1 MEINLNNITFIIVSF
16 KSEKI
21 IDDCLKSLPKNS
33 KIIVIENSN
42 NYNLKKSL
50 ELKYDNIE
58 VLISENNGMG
68 ASNNLGILKSET
80 KFAYVLNPDVKFK
93 KDTFE
98 NLIAAAVKITD
109 FAILTP
115 INSDIKFP
123 NFKILKQNKN
133 INDSI
138 ISVDSID
145 GFSMLINKEKFINQ
159 KFFDE
164 NIFLYLEN
172 DDFCK
177 RLIDHNEEIYVV
189 PKSKINHLGG
199 KAVSQKFSEEV
210 ELSRNWHWI
219 WSKFYFNRKHKG
231 YFFALINGLPTFIS
245 AVLKYVLYL
254 AIFNPKKSK
263 IYLHRAMGYLNA
275 AIGRKSFFRPNI
287 KI

>member
-80 KFAYVLNPDVKFK
+80 KFAYVLNPDVRFK

-98 NLIAAAVKITD
+98 NLIAAAIKITD

-172 DDFCK
+172 DDLCRRVKKNGQKIFVIK
-177 RLIDHNEEIYVV
+177 NSIIDHKGSSSSSIKNDPEFEY
-189 PKSKINHLGG
+189 L
-199 KAVSQKFSEEV
+199 
-210 ELSRNWHWI
+210 RNWHWM
-219 WSKFYFNRKHKG
+219 WSKYYYNKKHYG
-231 YFFALINGLPTFIS
+231 MLIALIKIFFNLVS
-245 AVLKYVLYL
+245 AMFKYVFYSLTLNNYKKN
-254 AIFNPKKSK
+254 IFKMRISGIINSILGNKSK
-263 IYLHRAMGYLNA
+263 YRI
-275 AIGRKSFFRPNI
+275 
-287 KI
+287 

>member
-1 MEINLNNITFIIVSF
+1 MELNLNNITFIIVSF

-133 INDSI
+133 INDNI

-172 DDFCK
+172 DDLCRRVKKNGQKIFVIK
-177 RLIDHNEEIYVV
+177 NSIIDHKGSSSSSIKNDPEFEY
-189 PKSKINHLGG
+189 L
-199 KAVSQKFSEEV
+199 
-210 ELSRNWHWI
+210 RNWHWM
-219 WSKFYFNRKHKG
+219 WSKYYYNKKHYG
-231 YFFALINGLPTFIS
+231 MLIALIKIFFNLVS
-245 AVLKYVLYL
+245 AIFKYVFYSLTLNNYKKN
-254 AIFNPKKSK
+254 IFKMRISGIINSILGNKSK
-263 IYLHRAMGYLNA
+263 YRI
-275 AIGRKSFFRPNI
+275 
-287 KI
+287 

>member
-1 MEINLNNITFIIVSF
+1 MELNLNNITFIIVSF

-98 NLIAAAVKITD
+98 NLIAAAIKITD

-172 DDFCK
+172 DDLCK
-177 RLIDHNEEIYVV
+177 RVKKSGQKIFVIKNSIIDHKGSSSSSIKNDPEFEY
-189 PKSKINHLGG
+189 L
-199 KAVSQKFSEEV
+199 
-210 ELSRNWHWI
+210 RNWHWM
-219 WSKFYFNRKHKG
+219 WSKYYYNKKHYG
-231 YFFALINGLPTFIS
+231 IFIALIKIFFNLVS
-245 AVLKYVLYL
+245 AIFKYVFYSITLNNYKKN
-254 AIFNPKKSK
+254 IFKMRISGILNSILGNKSK
-263 IYLHRAMGYLNA
+263 YRI
-275 AIGRKSFFRPNI
+275 
-287 KI
+287 

>member
-1 MEINLNNITFIIVSF
+1 MELNLNNITFIIVSF

-98 NLIAAAVKITD
+98 NLIAAAIKITD

-172 DDFCK
+172 DDLCRRVKKNGQKIFVIK
-177 RLIDHNEEIYVV
+177 NSIIDHKGSSSSSIKNDPEFEY
-189 PKSKINHLGG
+189 L
-199 KAVSQKFSEEV
+199 
-210 ELSRNWHWI
+210 RNWHWM
-219 WSKFYFNRKHKG
+219 WSKYYYNKKHYG
-231 YFFALINGLPTFIS
+231 MLIALIKIFFNLVS
-245 AVLKYVLYL
+245 AMFKYVFYSLTLNNYKKN
-254 AIFNPKKSK
+254 IFKMRISGILNSILGNKSK
-263 IYLHRAMGYLNA
+263 YRI
-275 AIGRKSFFRPNI
+275 
-287 KI
+287 

>member
-1 MEINLNNITFIIVSF
+1 MELNLNNITFIIVSF

-98 NLIAAAVKITD
+98 NLIAAAIKITD

-172 DDFCK
+172 DDLCK
-177 RLIDHNEEIYVV
+177 RVKKSGQKIFVIKNSIIDHKGSSSSSIKNDPEFEY
-189 PKSKINHLGG
+189 L
-199 KAVSQKFSEEV
+199 
-210 ELSRNWHWI
+210 RNWHWM
-219 WSKFYFNRKHKG
+219 WSKYYYNKKHYG
-231 YFFALINGLPTFIS
+231 MLIALIKIFFNLVS
-245 AVLKYVLYL
+245 AIFKYVFYSITLNNYKKN
-254 AIFNPKKSK
+254 IFKMRISGILNSILGNKSK
-263 IYLHRAMGYLNA
+263 YRI
-275 AIGRKSFFRPNI
+275 
-287 KI
+287 

>member
-1 MEINLNNITFIIVSF
+1 MELNLNNITFIIVSF

-98 NLIAAAVKITD
+98 NLIAAAIKITD

-172 DDFCK
+172 DDLCK
-177 RLIDHNEEIYVV
+177 RVKKSGQKIFVVRNSIIDHKGSSSSSIKNDPEFEY
-189 PKSKINHLGG
+189 L
-199 KAVSQKFSEEV
+199 
-210 ELSRNWHWI
+210 RNWHWM
-219 WSKFYFNRKHKG
+219 WSKYYYNKKHHG
-231 YFFALINGLPTFIS
+231 ILIALIKIFFNLVS
-245 AVLKYVLYL
+245 AIFKYVFYSLTLNNYKKN
-254 AIFNPKKSK
+254 IFKMRISGIINSILGNKSK
-263 IYLHRAMGYLNA
+263 YRI
-275 AIGRKSFFRPNI
+275 
-287 KI
+287 

>member
-1 MEINLNNITFIIVSF
+1 MELNLNNITFIIVSF

-172 DDFCK
+172 DDLCK
-177 RLIDHNEEIYVV
+177 RVKKSGQKIFVIKNSIIDHKGSSSSSIKNDPEFEY
-189 PKSKINHLGG
+189 L
-199 KAVSQKFSEEV
+199 
-210 ELSRNWHWI
+210 RNWHWM
-219 WSKFYFNRKHKG
+219 WSKYYYNKKHYG
-231 YFFALINGLPTFIS
+231 IFIALIKIFFNLVS
-245 AVLKYVLYL
+245 AIFKYVFYSLTLNNYKKN
-254 AIFNPKKSK
+254 IFKMRISGILNSILGNKSK
-263 IYLHRAMGYLNA
+263 YRI
-275 AIGRKSFFRPNI
+275 
-287 KI
+287 

>member
-1 MEINLNNITFIIVSF
+1 MELNLNNITFIIVSF

-98 NLIAAAVKITD
+98 NLIAAAIKITD

-172 DDFCK
+172 DDLCK
-177 RLIDHNEEIYVV
+177 RVKKSGQKIFVIKNSIIDHKGSSSSSIKNDPEFEY
-189 PKSKINHLGG
+189 L
-199 KAVSQKFSEEV
+199 
-210 ELSRNWHWI
+210 RNWHWM
-219 WSKFYFNRKHKG
+219 WSKYYYNKKHYG
-231 YFFALINGLPTFIS
+231 ILIALIKIFFNLVS
-245 AVLKYVLYL
+245 AIFKYVFYSLTLNNYKKN
-254 AIFNPKKSK
+254 IFKMRISGIINSILGNKSK
-263 IYLHRAMGYLNA
+263 YRI
-275 AIGRKSFFRPNI
+275 
-287 KI
+287 

>member
-1 MEINLNNITFIIVSF
+1 MELNLNNITFIIVSF

-33 KIIVIENSN
+33 KVIVIENSN

-98 NLIAAAVKITD
+98 NLIAAAIKITD

-172 DDFCK
+172 DDLCRRVKKNGQKIFVIK
-177 RLIDHNEEIYVV
+177 NSIVDHKGSSSSSIKNDPEFEY
-189 PKSKINHLGG
+189 L
-199 KAVSQKFSEEV
+199 
-210 ELSRNWHWI
+210 RNWHWM
-219 WSKFYFNRKHKG
+219 WSKYYYNKKHYG
-231 YFFALINGLPTFIS
+231 MLIALIKIFFNLVS
-245 AVLKYVLYL
+245 AMFKYVFYSLTLNNYKKN
-254 AIFNPKKSK
+254 IFKMRISGIINSILGNKSK
-263 IYLHRAMGYLNA
+263 YRI
-275 AIGRKSFFRPNI
+275 
-287 KI
+287 

>member
-1 MEINLNNITFIIVSF
+1 MELNLNNITFIIVSF

-98 NLIAAAVKITD
+98 NLIAAAIKITD

-172 DDFCK
+172 DDLCK
-177 RLIDHNEEIYVV
+177 RVKKNGQKIFVIKSSIIDHKGSSSSSIKNDPEFEY
-189 PKSKINHLGG
+189 L
-199 KAVSQKFSEEV
+199 
-210 ELSRNWHWI
+210 RNWHWM
-219 WSKFYFNRKHKG
+219 WSKYYYNKKHYG
-231 YFFALINGLPTFIS
+231 MLIALIKIFFNLVPAIF
-245 AVLKYVLYL
+245 KYVFYSLTLNNYKKN
-254 AIFNPKKSK
+254 IFKMRISGIINSILGNKSK
-263 IYLHRAMGYLNA
+263 YRI
-275 AIGRKSFFRPNI
+275 
-287 KI
+287 

>member
-1 MEINLNNITFIIVSF
+1 MELNLNNITFIIVSF
-16 KSEKI
+16 KSEKV

-33 KIIVIENSN
+33 KIIVIENSS

-98 NLIAAAVKITD
+98 NLIAAAIKITD

-172 DDFCK
+172 DDLCK
-177 RLIDHNEEIYVV
+177 RVKKSGQKIFVIKNSIIDHKGSSSSSIKNDPEFEY
-189 PKSKINHLGG
+189 L
-199 KAVSQKFSEEV
+199 
-210 ELSRNWHWI
+210 RNWHWM
-219 WSKFYFNRKHKG
+219 WSKYYYNKKHYG
-231 YFFALINGLPTFIS
+231 ILIALIKIFFNLVS
-245 AVLKYVLYL
+245 AIFKYVFYSLTLNNYKKN
-254 AIFNPKKSK
+254 IFMMRISGIINSILGNKSK
-263 IYLHRAMGYLNA
+263 YRI
-275 AIGRKSFFRPNI
+275 
-287 KI
+287 

>member
-1 MEINLNNITFIIVSF
+1 MELNLNNITFVIVSF

-98 NLIAAAVKITD
+98 NLITAAIKITD

-172 DDFCK
+172 DDLCK
-177 RLIDHNEEIYVV
+177 RVKKSGQKIFVIKNSIIDHKGSSSSSIKNDPEFEY
-189 PKSKINHLGG
+189 L
-199 KAVSQKFSEEV
+199 
-210 ELSRNWHWI
+210 RNWHWM
-219 WSKFYFNRKHKG
+219 WSKYYYNKKHYG
-231 YFFALINGLPTFIS
+231 ILIALIKIFFNLATAIF
-245 AVLKYVLYL
+245 KYVFYSLTLNNYKRN
-254 AIFNPKKSK
+254 IFKMRISGIINSILGNKSK
-263 IYLHRAMGYLNA
+263 YRI
-275 AIGRKSFFRPNI
+275 
-287 KI
+287 

>member
-1 MEINLNNITFIIVSF
+1 MELNLNHITFIIVSF
-16 KSEKI
+16 KSEKV

-98 NLIAAAVKITD
+98 NLIAAAIKITD

-172 DDFCK
+172 DDLCRRVKKNGQKIFVIK
-177 RLIDHNEEIYVV
+177 NSIIDHKGSSSSSIKNDPEFEY
-189 PKSKINHLGG
+189 L
-199 KAVSQKFSEEV
+199 
-210 ELSRNWHWI
+210 RNWHWM
-219 WSKFYFNRKHKG
+219 WSKYYYNKKHYG
-231 YFFALINGLPTFIS
+231 ILIALIKIFFNLATAIF
-245 AVLKYVLYL
+245 KYVFYSLTLNNYKRN
-254 AIFNPKKSK
+254 IFKMRISGIINSILGNKSK
-263 IYLHRAMGYLNA
+263 YRI
-275 AIGRKSFFRPNI
+275 
-287 KI
+287 

>member
-1 MEINLNNITFIIVSF
+1 MELNLNNITFIIVSF

-98 NLIAAAVKITD
+98 NLIAAAIKITD

-172 DDFCK
+172 DDLCK
-177 RLIDHNEEIYVV
+177 RVKKSGQKIFVIKNSIIDHKGSSSSSIKNDPEFEY
-189 PKSKINHLGG
+189 L
-199 KAVSQKFSEEV
+199 
-210 ELSRNWHWI
+210 RNWHWM
-219 WSKFYFNRKHKG
+219 WSKYYYNKKHYG
-231 YFFALINGLPTFIS
+231 IFIALIKIFFNLVS
-245 AVLKYVLYL
+245 AIFKYVFYSLTLNNYKKN
-254 AIFNPKKSK
+254 IFKMRISGIINSILGNKSK
-263 IYLHRAMGYLNA
+263 YRI
-275 AIGRKSFFRPNI
+275 
-287 KI
+287 

>member
-1 MEINLNNITFIIVSF
+1 MELNLNNITFIIVSF

-98 NLIAAAVKITD
+98 NLIAAAIKITD

-172 DDFCK
+172 DDLCK
-177 RLIDHNEEIYVV
+177 RVKKSGQKIFVIKNSIIDHKGSSSSSIKNDPEFEYLRNGHWMWSKYYYNKKHYGIFIALIKIFFNLVSAIFKYVFYSLTLNNYKKNIFKMRISGILNSILGN
-189 PKSKINHLGG
+189 KSKYRI
-199 KAVSQKFSEEV
+199 
-210 ELSRNWHWI
+210 
-219 WSKFYFNRKHKG
+219 
-231 YFFALINGLPTFIS
+231 
-245 AVLKYVLYL
+245 
-254 AIFNPKKSK
+254 
-263 IYLHRAMGYLNA
+263 
-275 AIGRKSFFRPNI
+275 
-287 KI
+287 

>member
-42 NYNLKKSL
+42 NFNLKKSL

-172 DDFCK
+172 DDLCK
-177 RLIDHNEEIYVV
+177 RVKKSGQKIFVIKNSIIDHKGSSSSSIKNDPEFEY
-189 PKSKINHLGG
+189 L
-199 KAVSQKFSEEV
+199 
-210 ELSRNWHWI
+210 RNWHWM
-219 WSKFYFNRKHKG
+219 WSKYYYNKKHYG
-231 YFFALINGLPTFIS
+231 IFIALIKIFFNLVS
-245 AVLKYVLYL
+245 AIFKYVFYSLTLNNYKKN
-254 AIFNPKKSK
+254 IFKMRISGILNSILGNKSK
-263 IYLHRAMGYLNA
+263 YRI
-275 AIGRKSFFRPNI
+275 
-287 KI
+287 

>member
-98 NLIAAAVKITD
+98 NLTAAAIKITD

-172 DDFCK
+172 DDLCK
-177 RLIDHNEEIYVV
+177 RAKKSGQKIFVIKNSIIDHKGSSSSSIKNDPEFEY
-189 PKSKINHLGG
+189 L
-199 KAVSQKFSEEV
+199 
-210 ELSRNWHWI
+210 RNWHWM
-219 WSKFYFNRKHKG
+219 WSKYYYNKKHYG
-231 YFFALINGLPTFIS
+231 ILIALIKIFFNLVS
-245 AVLKYVLYL
+245 AIFKYVFYSLTLNNYKKN
-254 AIFNPKKSK
+254 IFKMRISGIINSILGNKSK
-263 IYLHRAMGYLNA
+263 YRI
-275 AIGRKSFFRPNI
+275 
-287 KI
+287 

>member
-1 MEINLNNITFIIVSF
+1 MELNLNNITFIIVSF

-80 KFAYVLNPDVKFK
+80 KFVYLLNPDVKFK

-98 NLIAAAVKITD
+98 NLIAAAIKITD

-133 INDSI
+133 IDDSI

-172 DDFCK
+172 DDLCRRVKKNGQKIFVIK
-177 RLIDHNEEIYVV
+177 NSIIDHKGSSSSSIKNDPEFEY
-189 PKSKINHLGG
+189 L
-199 KAVSQKFSEEV
+199 
-210 ELSRNWHWI
+210 RNWHWM
-219 WSKFYFNRKHKG
+219 WSKYYYNKKHHG
-231 YFFALINGLPTFIS
+231 ILIALIKIFFNLVS
-245 AVLKYVLYL
+245 AIFKYVFYSLTLNNYKKN
-254 AIFNPKKSK
+254 IFKMRISGIINSILGNKSK
-263 IYLHRAMGYLNA
+263 YRI
-275 AIGRKSFFRPNI
+275 
-287 KI
+287 

>member
-98 NLIAAAVKITD
+98 NLIADAVKITD

-172 DDFCK
+172 DDLCRRVKKNGQKIFVIK
-177 RLIDHNEEIYVV
+177 NSIIDHKGSSSSSIKNDPEFEY
-189 PKSKINHLGG
+189 L
-199 KAVSQKFSEEV
+199 
-210 ELSRNWHWI
+210 RNWHWM
-219 WSKFYFNRKHKG
+219 WSKYYYNKKHYG
-231 YFFALINGLPTFIS
+231 MLIALIKIFFNLVS
-245 AVLKYVLYL
+245 AMFKYVFYSLTLNNYKKN
-254 AIFNPKKSK
+254 IFKMRISGIINSILGNKSK
-263 IYLHRAMGYLNA
+263 YRI
-275 AIGRKSFFRPNI
+275 
-287 KI
+287 